1 MPGAFIWLQFLIC
14 MGVIGFSGTRLSRY
28 ADVLA
33 EKTGLGRT
41 WMGLVAVAL
50 VTSLPELANGVS
62 AVLWVKAP
70 DLAVGNL
77 LGAGVLNLAILAVAD
92 LFYPPGPVLTAADRG
107 HILAAGFAIMLLGVA
122 SLALLTRAP
131 LAALSMGYV
140 SLSSPVLLCCYLAGM
155 HATFRYY
162 RRERAAYLHE
172 HPEEIEEILYPH
184 HRLGDAVVRFGL
196 HALVVV
202 AAGFWLP
209 RVAEDLAVFLGWH
222 LSLVGTVFLA
232 LVTTLPE
239 LVVTFSALRMGAVD
253 LAVGD
258 LLGSLM
264 ANTAM
269 LGLLDFLYFDGP
281 LLLAVAPGHAGT
293 GLLAIV
299 MTGIAVAELIYRP
312 QKKTLRWMSLGAFV
326 LVFLYAGNLFFLIM
340 YQQK

>member
-1 MPGAFIWLQFLIC
+1 LLLCA
-14 MGVIGFSGTRLSRY
+14 GVITFSGSRLCRY

-77 LGAGVLNLAILAVAD
+77 LGAAVLNLAILAVAD
-92 LFYPPGPVLTAADRG
+92 IFYPPGPVLTAADRG
-107 HILAAGFAIMLLGVA
+107 HILAAAFGVILLGVA
-122 SLALLTRAP
+122 TLTILPRGP
-131 LAALSMGYV
+131 LMAGLSVRDV
-140 SLSSPVLLCCYLAGM
+140 SLSSPVLLLCYLMGM
-155 HATFRYY
+155 RATFRFQ
-162 RRERAAYLHE
+162 RRERAEYLQE
-172 HPEEIEEILYPH
+172 HPEEIEDILYPD
-184 HRLGDAVVRFGL
+184 HRLGEAAGRFAV

-209 RVAEDLAVFLGWH
+209 RVAERLAAYMGWH
-222 LSLVGTVFLA
+222 LSLVGTVFTA

-239 LVVTFSALRMGAVD
+239 LVVTLSALRLGAVD

-264 ANTAM
+264 ANIAM

-281 LLLAVAPGHAGT
+281 LLLAAAPEHAGT
-293 GLLAIV
+293 GLLAII
-299 MTGIAVAELIYRP
+299 MIGIVVAELIFRP
-312 QKKTLRWMSLGAFV
+312 QKKFLRWISLGAF
-326 LVFLYAGNLFFLIM
+326 LLAFLYAGNIILHILAHR
-340 YQQK
+340 

>member
-1 MPGAFIWLQFLIC
+1 MPGVTLWLQFFLCAGI
-14 MGVIGFSGTRLSRY
+14 IAFSGSRLCRY

-92 LFYPPGPVLTAADRG
+92 IFYPPGPVLTAADRG
-107 HILAAGFAIMLLGVA
+107 HILAAAFAVVLLGVA
-122 SLALLTRAP
+122 TLALLTRAP
-131 LAALSMGYV
+131 LAYV
-140 SLSSPVLLCCYLAGM
+140 STTYLSLSSPVLLVCYLMGM
-155 HATFRYY
+155 RATFRYQ
-162 RRERAAYLHE
+162 RRERAVYLQE
-172 HPEEIEEILYPH
+172 HPEEIEEVIYPDH
-184 HRLGDAVVRFGL
+184 KVGDAAVRFGF

-202 AAGFWLP
+202 AAGLWLP
-209 RVAEDLAVFLGWH
+209 RVAAEIAVIMGWH

-239 LVVTFSALRMGAVD
+239 LVVTLSALRLGAVD

-264 ANTAM
+264 VNTAM
-269 LGLLDFLYFDGP
+269 LGLMDFLYFDGP
-281 LLLAVAPGHAGT
+281 LLQAVSPEHAGT
-293 GLLAIV
+293 GLLAIIMV
-299 MTGIAVAELIYRP
+299 GIAIAELIYRP
-312 QKKTLRWMSLGAFV
+312 QKKFLRWMSLGAF
-326 LVFLYAGNLFFLIM
+326 LLAFLYAGNIIFHIM
-340 YQQK
+340 ANH